1 MSEASVVSERRPTV
15 AIIGGGFSG
24 LLTAVHLLSAP
35 GGPKVRLI
43 ERGGVFGRGL
53 AYATTN
59 PEHLLN
65 VRVGNMSAL
74 PDQPDHFVRW
84 LSQHDGWR
92 ATGAFVTRGVYGDY
106 LQSLL
111 ADAVQGAFGVDR
123 LLLEAD
129 EAVDVRPSGAGWRI
143 DTAMGRT
150 IEADVVVLALGSL
163 PPAPPTAVSPQLLA
177 SPRYVAD
184 PWRFDGSADLGRHVL
199 LLGTGLTMV
208 DVAFSLSRPY
218 RRFTA
223 ISRRGLLPRGH
234 GAAAPAPG
242 RGDFSGSPLEVLRQA
257 RRLSADRD
265 WREVIDEVRGS
276 VRGLWA
282 SWPLAQRRRF
292 LRHLRPW
299 WDVHRHR
306 MASPVARKVED
317 LRKSGELTI
326 RAGTLL
332 RLDLVDDE
340 VRVEWRSRKARGPQ
354 TLMVDAVVNCTGLG
368 SEIRLAEDRLIA
380 SLQRRNLIRPDVCS
394 LGLDVDADSR
404 PLGRSGEPRPGLY
417 AVGPLTR
424 GAFWEMTSVPD
435 LRGQAADVARD
446 VAAALSPQPATDGSW
461 PR

>member
-1 MSEASVVSERRPTV
+1 MSERPTV
-15 AIIGGGFSG
+15 AIIGAGFSG

-35 GGPKVRLI
+35 DGPQVRLI

-53 AYATTN
+53 AYATNN

-84 LSQHDGWR
+84 LSQRDGQR
-92 ATGAFVTRGVYGDY
+92 TTGAFVTRGVYGDY

-150 IEADVVVLALGSL
+150 IEADAVVLALGSL
-163 PPAPPTAVSPQLLA
+163 PPAPPAAVSPELLT

-199 LLGTGLTMV
+199 LIGTGLTMV
-208 DVAFSLSRPY
+208 DVAFALGRPD

-234 GAAAPAPG
+234 GAAPPAPG
-242 RGDFSGSPLEVLRQA
+242 RPDVVGSPLEVLRQA

-276 VRGLWA
+276 VRGLWT
-282 SWPLAQRRRF
+282 SWSLAQRRQF

-306 MASPVARKVED
+306 MAPPVAHKIED
-317 LRKSGELTI
+317 LRESGELAI
-326 RAGTLL
+326 GAGTLL
-332 RLDLVDDE
+332 RLERVGDE
-340 VRVEWRSRKARGPQ
+340 VRVEWRARGTRRPQ
-354 TLMVDAVVNCTGLG
+354 TLMVDAVVNCTGHG
-368 SEIRLAEDRLIA
+368 GEIRLADDRLIEA
-380 SLQRRNLIRPDVCS
+380 LLRRRLVRPDVCS
-394 LGLDVDADSR
+394 LGLDVDPGSR
-404 PLGRSGEPRPGLY
+404 PLDHGGAATPGLY

-424 GAFWEMTSVPD
+424 SAFWEMTSVPD
-435 LRGQAADVARD
+435 LRGQAAGVARD
-446 VAAALSPQPATDGSW
+446 VAATLVQGVGEAVL
-461 PR
+461 